1 MIALAM
7 FTAVGAGAQTIYD
20 ATNIAQKELNG
31 TARFVGMGGAMGA
44 LGGDISTIGTNP
56 AGIGIYRSNDAMLTF
71 GYSMTGTE
79 SNYVGNKFETN
90 KNRWSFDNAG
100 FVIASKIGNHTP
112 LRYVNFGFNY
122 HKSKSFYKNMTM
134 QGLMGSIDNQYV
146 SQVRSMAQQATDAAY
161 AFYHR
166 PQYDYPDQG
175 AYLDY
180 GRKDIY
186 QHNYAGWL
194 GTMGYQGALVLE
206 DIESEDYN
214 TYLPYIPSEADA
226 YFLSRERGGIDQ
238 YDFNISFNINDRFYF
253 GVTLGAYDVDYNKY
267 SLYDEMYAYKWEG
280 DGQIYE
286 EGYSLESFNRIHGSG
301 FDFKFGAIF
310 RPIEDSPLRIGLAV
324 HTPTYYKLTYT
335 TGALLTSDL
344 FLPNEAGDETLTRT
358 TVDTYSALG
367 GRDMDRDFKLQTPWV
382 FNASL
387 GYTVGNNLAL
397 GAEYE
402 YEDYSS
408 MKFKYPEG
416 DEMAW
421 ETGEADLCM
430 KGVSTLRLGAE
441 YKPIPAFSL
450 RAGYNYSTAVYK
462 KDAIKALPSNSI
474 NTDTDFANSKSMN
487 TFTLGIGYRFSS
499 FYADLAYKFDTYK
512 SDFYPFYN
520 DINGDLDLVM
530 RNPYIVTKEDIED
543 TFQIICKYSVH
554 SFMDDIKKGFITLRG
569 GHRIGIVGK
578 VIIENGQ
585 VKNIKHISS
594 LNIRVSREIKGCSK
608 KVLPHIIKN
617 KNQINN
623 TIIISPPQCGKTTI
637 LRDIVRNIS
646 NGNREYGFSGV
657 KVALIDERNEIA
669 GSCMGVAQ
677 LDVGMRTDVMETCP
691 KDLGIMMVLRS
702 MSPNVIVTD
711 EIGNEKEIKAL
722 YTALN
727 GGVSLITTVHGDSI
741 EDILHRT
748 ELKRLLDGDL
758 FRKVIILSSRNGPGT
773 IEKIYDLQEKR
784 WYFGN

>member
-1 MIALAM
+1 MKKITMIALAM
-7 FTAVGAGAQTIYD
+7 FTTVGAGAQTIYD

-146 SQVRSMAQQATDAAY
+146 SQVRSMAQQATDAQDY
-161 AFYHR
+161 VYHNYNQQR
-166 PQYDYPDQG
+166 
-175 AYLDY
+175 LNWESN
-180 GRKDIY
+180 DIY
-186 QHNYAGWL
+186 RDSEAGWL
-194 GTMGYQGALVLE
+194 GAVGYQGSLLFE
-206 DIESEDYN
+206 NRQTGSPDSYD
-214 TYLPYIPSEADA
+214 PYIPSEADA
-226 YFLSRERGGIDQ
+226 YFLSRERGGVDQ

-267 SLYDEMYAYKWEG
+267 SLYDEKYAYTLEG
-280 DGQIYE
+280 DTHVYDD

-324 HTPTYYKLTYT
+324 HTPIYYKLTYT

-344 FLPNEAGDETLTRT
+344 YLPDDAGNERLTRT

-450 RAGYNYSTAVYK
+450 RAGYNYSTAAYK

-520 DINGDLDLVM
+520 DINGLVT
-530 RNPYIVTKEDIED
+530 PPTTEVTN
-543 TFQIICKYSVH
+543 TRS
-554 SFMDDIKKGFITLRG
+554 
-569 GHRIGIVGK
+569 
-578 VIIENGQ
+578 
-585 VKNIKHISS
+585 
-594 LNIRVSREIKGCSK
+594 
-608 KVLPHIIKN
+608 KVLF
-617 KNQINN
+617 
-623 TIIISPPQCGKTTI
+623 T
-637 LRDIVRNIS
+637 L
-646 NGNREYGFSGV
+646 
-657 KVALIDERNEIA
+657 
-669 GSCMGVAQ
+669 
-677 LDVGMRTDVMETCP
+677 GMR
-691 KDLGIMMVLRS
+691 
-702 MSPNVIVTD
+702 
-711 EIGNEKEIKAL
+711 
-722 YTALN
+722 
-727 GGVSLITTVHGDSI
+727 
-741 EDILHRT
+741 
-748 ELKRLLDGDL
+748 
-758 FRKVIILSSRNGPGT
+758 F
-773 IEKIYDLQEKR
+773 
-784 WYFGN
+784 

>member
-1 MIALAM
+1 MKKITMIALAM

-56 AGIGIYRSNDAMLTF
+56 AGIGIYRSNDAMFTF

-146 SQVRSMAQQATDAAY
+146 SQVRSMAQQATDAQDY
-161 AFYHR
+161 VYHNYNQQR
-166 PQYDYPDQG
+166 
-175 AYLDY
+175 LNWESN
-180 GRKDIY
+180 DIY
-186 QHNYAGWL
+186 RDSEAGWL
-194 GTMGYQGALVLE
+194 GAVGYQGSLLFE
-206 DIESEDYN
+206 NRQTGSPDSYD
-214 TYLPYIPSEADA
+214 PYIPSEADA

-267 SLYDEMYAYKWEG
+267 SLHDEMYTYKWEG
-280 DGQIYE
+280 NGQIYE

-344 FLPNEAGDETLTRT
+344 FLPNEAGDETRTRT

-421 ETGEADLCM
+421 ETRQADFNM

-450 RAGYNYSTAVYK
+450 RAGYNYSTAAYK
-462 KDAIKALPSNSI
+462 KDAIKELPSNSI

-520 DINGDLDLVM
+520 DINGLVT
-530 RNPYIVTKEDIED
+530 PPTTEVTN
-543 TFQIICKYSVH
+543 TRS
-554 SFMDDIKKGFITLRG
+554 
-569 GHRIGIVGK
+569 
-578 VIIENGQ
+578 
-585 VKNIKHISS
+585 
-594 LNIRVSREIKGCSK
+594 
-608 KVLPHIIKN
+608 KVLF
-617 KNQINN
+617 
-623 TIIISPPQCGKTTI
+623 T
-637 LRDIVRNIS
+637 L
-646 NGNREYGFSGV
+646 
-657 KVALIDERNEIA
+657 
-669 GSCMGVAQ
+669 
-677 LDVGMRTDVMETCP
+677 GMR
-691 KDLGIMMVLRS
+691 
-702 MSPNVIVTD
+702 
-711 EIGNEKEIKAL
+711 
-722 YTALN
+722 
-727 GGVSLITTVHGDSI
+727 
-741 EDILHRT
+741 
-748 ELKRLLDGDL
+748 
-758 FRKVIILSSRNGPGT
+758 F
-773 IEKIYDLQEKR
+773 
-784 WYFGN
+784 

>member
-1 MIALAM
+1 MKKITMIALAM
-7 FTAVGAGAQTIYD
+7 FTTVGAGAQTIYD

-267 SLYDEMYAYKWEG
+267 SLYDEKYAYTLEG
-280 DGQIYE
+280 DTHVYDD

-324 HTPTYYKLTYT
+324 HTPIYYKLTYT

-344 FLPNEAGDETLTRT
+344 YLPDDAGNERLTPT

-450 RAGYNYSTAVYK
+450 RAGYNYSTAAYK

-520 DINGDLDLVM
+520 DINGLVT
-530 RNPYIVTKEDIED
+530 PPTTEVTN
-543 TFQIICKYSVH
+543 TRS
-554 SFMDDIKKGFITLRG
+554 
-569 GHRIGIVGK
+569 
-578 VIIENGQ
+578 
-585 VKNIKHISS
+585 
-594 LNIRVSREIKGCSK
+594 
-608 KVLPHIIKN
+608 KVLF
-617 KNQINN
+617 
-623 TIIISPPQCGKTTI
+623 T
-637 LRDIVRNIS
+637 L
-646 NGNREYGFSGV
+646 
-657 KVALIDERNEIA
+657 
-669 GSCMGVAQ
+669 
-677 LDVGMRTDVMETCP
+677 GMR
-691 KDLGIMMVLRS
+691 
-702 MSPNVIVTD
+702 
-711 EIGNEKEIKAL
+711 
-722 YTALN
+722 
-727 GGVSLITTVHGDSI
+727 
-741 EDILHRT
+741 
-748 ELKRLLDGDL
+748 
-758 FRKVIILSSRNGPGT
+758 F
-773 IEKIYDLQEKR
+773 
-784 WYFGN
+784 

>member
-1 MIALAM
+1 MKKITMIALAM

-146 SQVRSMAQQATDAAY
+146 SQVRSMAQQATDAQNY
-161 AFYHR
+161 VYNNYNQR
-166 PQYDYPDQG
+166 
-175 AYLDY
+175 LNWES
-180 GRKDIY
+180 KDIY
-186 QHNYAGWL
+186 QDNDAGWL
-194 GTMGYQGALVLE
+194 GAVGYQGSLLFENSQEGAP
-206 DIESEDYN
+206 DFYD
-214 TYLPYIPSEADA
+214 PYIPSEADA

-238 YDFNISFNINDRFYF
+238 YDFNISFNVNDRFYF

-267 SLYDEMYAYKWEG
+267 SLYDEMYAYRWEG

-344 FLPNEAGDETLTRT
+344 YLPDEAGNESPVRT

-367 GRDMDRDFKLQTPWV
+367 GRDMDCDFKLQTPWV

-416 DEMAW
+416 DEMTW
-421 ETGEADLCM
+421 ETRQADFNM

-450 RAGYNYSTAVYK
+450 RAGYNYSTAAYK
-462 KDAIKALPSNSI
+462 KDAIKELPSNSI

-520 DINGDLDLVM
+520 DINGLVT
-530 RNPYIVTKEDIED
+530 PPTTEVTN
-543 TFQIICKYSVH
+543 TRS
-554 SFMDDIKKGFITLRG
+554 
-569 GHRIGIVGK
+569 
-578 VIIENGQ
+578 
-585 VKNIKHISS
+585 
-594 LNIRVSREIKGCSK
+594 
-608 KVLPHIIKN
+608 KVLF
-617 KNQINN
+617 
-623 TIIISPPQCGKTTI
+623 T
-637 LRDIVRNIS
+637 L
-646 NGNREYGFSGV
+646 
-657 KVALIDERNEIA
+657 
-669 GSCMGVAQ
+669 
-677 LDVGMRTDVMETCP
+677 GMR
-691 KDLGIMMVLRS
+691 
-702 MSPNVIVTD
+702 
-711 EIGNEKEIKAL
+711 
-722 YTALN
+722 
-727 GGVSLITTVHGDSI
+727 
-741 EDILHRT
+741 
-748 ELKRLLDGDL
+748 
-758 FRKVIILSSRNGPGT
+758 F
-773 IEKIYDLQEKR
+773 
-784 WYFGN
+784 

>member
-1 MIALAM
+1 MKKITMIALAM

-146 SQVRSMAQQATDAAY
+146 SQVRSMAQQATDAQDY
-161 AFYHR
+161 VYHNYNQQR
-166 PQYDYPDQG
+166 
-175 AYLDY
+175 LNWESN
-180 GRKDIY
+180 DIY
-186 QHNYAGWL
+186 RDSEAGWL
-194 GTMGYQGALVLE
+194 GAVGYQGSLLFE
-206 DIESEDYN
+206 NRQTGSPDSYD
-214 TYLPYIPSEADA
+214 PYIPSEADA

-267 SLYDEMYAYKWEG
+267 SLYDEMYAYKQMEG

-344 FLPNEAGDETLTRT
+344 FLPNEAGDETPTRT

-450 RAGYNYSTAVYK
+450 RAGYNYSTAAYK

-520 DINGDLDLVM
+520 DINGLVT
-530 RNPYIVTKEDIED
+530 PPTTEVTN
-543 TFQIICKYSVH
+543 TRS
-554 SFMDDIKKGFITLRG
+554 
-569 GHRIGIVGK
+569 
-578 VIIENGQ
+578 
-585 VKNIKHISS
+585 
-594 LNIRVSREIKGCSK
+594 
-608 KVLPHIIKN
+608 KVLF
-617 KNQINN
+617 
-623 TIIISPPQCGKTTI
+623 T
-637 LRDIVRNIS
+637 L
-646 NGNREYGFSGV
+646 
-657 KVALIDERNEIA
+657 
-669 GSCMGVAQ
+669 
-677 LDVGMRTDVMETCP
+677 GMR
-691 KDLGIMMVLRS
+691 
-702 MSPNVIVTD
+702 
-711 EIGNEKEIKAL
+711 
-722 YTALN
+722 
-727 GGVSLITTVHGDSI
+727 
-741 EDILHRT
+741 
-748 ELKRLLDGDL
+748 
-758 FRKVIILSSRNGPGT
+758 F
-773 IEKIYDLQEKR
+773 
-784 WYFGN
+784 

>member
-1 MIALAM
+1 MKKITMIALAM

-146 SQVRSMAQQATDAAY
+146 SQVRSMAQQATDAQDY
-161 AFYHR
+161 VYHNYNQQR
-166 PQYDYPDQG
+166 
-175 AYLDY
+175 LNWESN
-180 GRKDIY
+180 DIY
-186 QHNYAGWL
+186 RDSEAGWL
-194 GTMGYQGALVLE
+194 GAVGYQGSLLFE
-206 DIESEDYN
+206 NRQTGSPDSYD
-214 TYLPYIPSEADA
+214 PYIPSEADA

-267 SLYDEMYAYKWEG
+267 SLYDEKYAYTLEG
-280 DGQIYE
+280 DTHVYDD

-324 HTPTYYKLTYT
+324 HTPIYYKLTYT

-344 FLPNEAGDETLTRT
+344 YLPDDAGNERLTRT

-450 RAGYNYSTAVYK
+450 RAGYNYSTAAYK

-520 DINGDLDLVM
+520 DINGLVT
-530 RNPYIVTKEDIED
+530 PPTTEVTN
-543 TFQIICKYSVH
+543 TRS
-554 SFMDDIKKGFITLRG
+554 
-569 GHRIGIVGK
+569 
-578 VIIENGQ
+578 
-585 VKNIKHISS
+585 
-594 LNIRVSREIKGCSK
+594 
-608 KVLPHIIKN
+608 KVLF
-617 KNQINN
+617 
-623 TIIISPPQCGKTTI
+623 T
-637 LRDIVRNIS
+637 L
-646 NGNREYGFSGV
+646 
-657 KVALIDERNEIA
+657 
-669 GSCMGVAQ
+669 
-677 LDVGMRTDVMETCP
+677 GMR
-691 KDLGIMMVLRS
+691 
-702 MSPNVIVTD
+702 
-711 EIGNEKEIKAL
+711 
-722 YTALN
+722 
-727 GGVSLITTVHGDSI
+727 
-741 EDILHRT
+741 
-748 ELKRLLDGDL
+748 
-758 FRKVIILSSRNGPGT
+758 F
-773 IEKIYDLQEKR
+773 
-784 WYFGN
+784 

>member
-1 MIALAM
+1 MKKITMIALAM

-90 KNRWSFDNAG
+90 KNCWSFDNAG

-146 SQVRSMAQQATDAAY
+146 SQVRSMAQQATDAQDY
-161 AFYHR
+161 VYHNYNQQR
-166 PQYDYPDQG
+166 
-175 AYLDY
+175 LNWESN
-180 GRKDIY
+180 DIY
-186 QHNYAGWL
+186 RDSEAGWL
-194 GTMGYQGALVLE
+194 GAVGYQGSLLFE
-206 DIESEDYN
+206 NRQTGSPDSYD
-214 TYLPYIPSEADA
+214 PYIPSEADA

-267 SLYDEMYAYKWEG
+267 SLHDEMYAYKWEG

-416 DEMAW
+416 DEMVW
-421 ETGEADLCM
+421 ETRQADFNM
-430 KGVSTLRLGAE
+430 KSVSTLRIGAE

-450 RAGYNYSTAVYK
+450 RAGYNYSTAAYK
-462 KDAIKALPSNSI
+462 KDAIKELPSNSI

-520 DINGDLDLVM
+520 DINGLVT
-530 RNPYIVTKEDIED
+530 PPTTEVTN
-543 TFQIICKYSVH
+543 TRS
-554 SFMDDIKKGFITLRG
+554 
-569 GHRIGIVGK
+569 
-578 VIIENGQ
+578 
-585 VKNIKHISS
+585 
-594 LNIRVSREIKGCSK
+594 
-608 KVLPHIIKN
+608 KVLF
-617 KNQINN
+617 
-623 TIIISPPQCGKTTI
+623 T
-637 LRDIVRNIS
+637 L
-646 NGNREYGFSGV
+646 
-657 KVALIDERNEIA
+657 
-669 GSCMGVAQ
+669 
-677 LDVGMRTDVMETCP
+677 GMR
-691 KDLGIMMVLRS
+691 
-702 MSPNVIVTD
+702 
-711 EIGNEKEIKAL
+711 
-722 YTALN
+722 
-727 GGVSLITTVHGDSI
+727 
-741 EDILHRT
+741 
-748 ELKRLLDGDL
+748 
-758 FRKVIILSSRNGPGT
+758 F
-773 IEKIYDLQEKR
+773 
-784 WYFGN
+784 

>member
-1 MIALAM
+1 MKKITMIALAM
-7 FTAVGAGAQTIYD
+7 FTAVGAGAQTVYD

-79 SNYVGNKFETN
+79 SNYVGNKFETD

-146 SQVRSMAQQATDAAY
+146 SQVRSMAQQATDAQNY
-161 AFYHR
+161 VYNNYNQR
-166 PQYDYPDQG
+166 
-175 AYLDY
+175 LNWES
-180 GRKDIY
+180 KDIY
-186 QHNYAGWL
+186 QDNEAGWL
-194 GTMGYQGALVLE
+194 GAVGYQGSLLFE
-206 DIESEDYN
+206 NRQTGSPDSYD
-214 TYLPYIPSEADA
+214 PYIPSEADA

-267 SLYDEMYAYKWEG
+267 SLYDEMYAYTWEG
-280 DGQIYE
+280 DGQNYE
-286 EGYSLESFNRIHGSG
+286 EGYSLESFNRIYGSG
-301 FDFKFGAIF
+301 FDLKLGAIF

-367 GRDMDRDFKLQTPWV
+367 DRDMERDFKLQTPWV

-387 GYTVGNNLAL
+387 GYTVGNYLAL

-416 DEMAW
+416 NEMVW
-421 ETGEADLCM
+421 ETDEANLCM

-450 RAGYNYSTAVYK
+450 RAGYNYSTAAYK
-462 KDAIKALPSNSI
+462 EDAIKALPANSI
-474 NTDTDFANSKSMN
+474 NTDTDFANSKSMS

-520 DINGDLDLVM
+520 DIDG
-530 RNPYIVTKEDIED
+530 PVTPPATEV
-543 TFQIICKYSVH
+543 TNTRS
-554 SFMDDIKKGFITLRG
+554 
-569 GHRIGIVGK
+569 
-578 VIIENGQ
+578 
-585 VKNIKHISS
+585 
-594 LNIRVSREIKGCSK
+594 
-608 KVLPHIIKN
+608 KVLL
-617 KNQINN
+617 
-623 TIIISPPQCGKTTI
+623 T
-637 LRDIVRNIS
+637 L
-646 NGNREYGFSGV
+646 
-657 KVALIDERNEIA
+657 
-669 GSCMGVAQ
+669 
-677 LDVGMRTDVMETCP
+677 GMR
-691 KDLGIMMVLRS
+691 
-702 MSPNVIVTD
+702 
-711 EIGNEKEIKAL
+711 
-722 YTALN
+722 
-727 GGVSLITTVHGDSI
+727 
-741 EDILHRT
+741 
-748 ELKRLLDGDL
+748 
-758 FRKVIILSSRNGPGT
+758 F
-773 IEKIYDLQEKR
+773 
-784 WYFGN
+784 

>member
-1 MIALAM
+1 MKKITMIALAM

-146 SQVRSMAQQATDAAY
+146 SQVRSMAQQATDAQDY
-161 AFYHR
+161 VYHNYNQQR
-166 PQYDYPDQG
+166 
-175 AYLDY
+175 LNWESN
-180 GRKDIY
+180 DIY
-186 QHNYAGWL
+186 RDSEAGWL
-194 GTMGYQGALVLE
+194 GAVGYQGSLLFE
-206 DIESEDYN
+206 NRQTGSPDSYD
-214 TYLPYIPSEADA
+214 PYIPSEADA

-344 FLPNEAGDETLTRT
+344 YLPDEAGNESPVRT

-450 RAGYNYSTAVYK
+450 RAGYNYSTAAYK

-520 DINGDLDLVM
+520 DINGLVT
-530 RNPYIVTKEDIED
+530 PPTTEVTN
-543 TFQIICKYSVH
+543 TRS
-554 SFMDDIKKGFITLRG
+554 
-569 GHRIGIVGK
+569 
-578 VIIENGQ
+578 
-585 VKNIKHISS
+585 
-594 LNIRVSREIKGCSK
+594 
-608 KVLPHIIKN
+608 KVLF
-617 KNQINN
+617 
-623 TIIISPPQCGKTTI
+623 T
-637 LRDIVRNIS
+637 L
-646 NGNREYGFSGV
+646 
-657 KVALIDERNEIA
+657 
-669 GSCMGVAQ
+669 
-677 LDVGMRTDVMETCP
+677 GMR
-691 KDLGIMMVLRS
+691 
-702 MSPNVIVTD
+702 
-711 EIGNEKEIKAL
+711 
-722 YTALN
+722 
-727 GGVSLITTVHGDSI
+727 
-741 EDILHRT
+741 
-748 ELKRLLDGDL
+748 
-758 FRKVIILSSRNGPGT
+758 F
-773 IEKIYDLQEKR
+773 
-784 WYFGN
+784 

>member
-1 MIALAM
+1 MKKITMIALAM
-7 FTAVGAGAQTIYD
+7 FTAVGAGAQTIYE
-20 ATNIAQKELNG
+20 AKNIAQNEMNE

-146 SQVRSMAQQATDAAY
+146 SQVRSMAQQATDAQDY
-161 AFYHR
+161 VYHNYNQQR
-166 PQYDYPDQG
+166 
-175 AYLDY
+175 LNWESN
-180 GRKDIY
+180 DIY
-186 QHNYAGWL
+186 RDSEAGWL
-194 GTMGYQGALVLE
+194 GAVGYQGSLLFE
-206 DIESEDYN
+206 NRQTGSPDSYD
-214 TYLPYIPSEADA
+214 PYIPSEADA

-267 SLYDEMYAYKWEG
+267 SLHDEMYAYKWEG

-416 DEMAW
+416 DEMVW
-421 ETGEADLCM
+421 ETRQADFNM
-430 KGVSTLRLGAE
+430 KSVSTLRIGAE

-450 RAGYNYSTAVYK
+450 RAGYNYSTAAYK

-520 DINGDLDLVM
+520 DINGLVT
-530 RNPYIVTKEDIED
+530 PPTTEVTN
-543 TFQIICKYSVH
+543 TRS
-554 SFMDDIKKGFITLRG
+554 
-569 GHRIGIVGK
+569 
-578 VIIENGQ
+578 
-585 VKNIKHISS
+585 
-594 LNIRVSREIKGCSK
+594 
-608 KVLPHIIKN
+608 KVLF
-617 KNQINN
+617 
-623 TIIISPPQCGKTTI
+623 T
-637 LRDIVRNIS
+637 L
-646 NGNREYGFSGV
+646 
-657 KVALIDERNEIA
+657 
-669 GSCMGVAQ
+669 
-677 LDVGMRTDVMETCP
+677 GMR
-691 KDLGIMMVLRS
+691 
-702 MSPNVIVTD
+702 
-711 EIGNEKEIKAL
+711 
-722 YTALN
+722 
-727 GGVSLITTVHGDSI
+727 
-741 EDILHRT
+741 
-748 ELKRLLDGDL
+748 
-758 FRKVIILSSRNGPGT
+758 F
-773 IEKIYDLQEKR
+773 
-784 WYFGN
+784 

>member
-1 MIALAM
+1 MKKITMIALAM

-146 SQVRSMAQQATDAAY
+146 SQVRSMAQQATDAQNY
-161 AFYHR
+161 VYNNYNQR
-166 PQYDYPDQG
+166 
-175 AYLDY
+175 LNWES
-180 GRKDIY
+180 KEIY
-186 QHNYAGWL
+186 QDNDAGWL
-194 GTMGYQGALVLE
+194 GAVGYQGSLLFENSQEGAP
-206 DIESEDYN
+206 DFYD
-214 TYLPYIPSEADA
+214 PYIPSEADA

-267 SLYDEMYAYKWEG
+267 SLYDEMYAYRWEG

-344 FLPNEAGDETLTRT
+344 YLPDEAGNESPVRT

-367 GRDMDRDFKLQTPWV
+367 GRDMDSDFKLQTPWV

-416 DEMAW
+416 DEMTW
-421 ETGEADLCM
+421 ETRQADFNM

-450 RAGYNYSTAVYK
+450 RAGYNYSTAAYK
-462 KDAIKALPSNSI
+462 KDAIKELPSNSI

-520 DINGDLDLVM
+520 DINGLVT
-530 RNPYIVTKEDIED
+530 PPTTEVTN
-543 TFQIICKYSVH
+543 TRS
-554 SFMDDIKKGFITLRG
+554 
-569 GHRIGIVGK
+569 
-578 VIIENGQ
+578 
-585 VKNIKHISS
+585 
-594 LNIRVSREIKGCSK
+594 
-608 KVLPHIIKN
+608 KVLF
-617 KNQINN
+617 
-623 TIIISPPQCGKTTI
+623 T
-637 LRDIVRNIS
+637 L
-646 NGNREYGFSGV
+646 
-657 KVALIDERNEIA
+657 
-669 GSCMGVAQ
+669 
-677 LDVGMRTDVMETCP
+677 GMR
-691 KDLGIMMVLRS
+691 
-702 MSPNVIVTD
+702 
-711 EIGNEKEIKAL
+711 
-722 YTALN
+722 
-727 GGVSLITTVHGDSI
+727 
-741 EDILHRT
+741 
-748 ELKRLLDGDL
+748 
-758 FRKVIILSSRNGPGT
+758 F
-773 IEKIYDLQEKR
+773 
-784 WYFGN
+784 